1 MLWTKKFVFIAQI
14 FKRANILK
22 VSFWVEKNKKK
33 KTNHKLLNNAM
44 LTL

>member
-22 VSFWVEKNKKK
+22 VSFWVEKKKK
-33 KTNHKLLNNAM
+33 IINC
-44 LTL
+44 